1 MRGSNVQTIR
11 PATQGPAQDRRR
23 SPRDPR
29 DPRGQAGTHRLARAR
44 TAGAVPQRDLA
55 PSSEPVRGD
64 EEIAREINTE
74 HRRVET
80 HKRNTIQHAIRC
92 GELLLEVKRRVG
104 HGNWLAWVAEHFE
117 ASERTARNYMEIA
130 KSAAVA
136 DLSDD
141 ATMRS
146 ALRTL
151 ASRSQSDEETK
162 REQAATMPANGRLPL
177 EDDERHIADAEAI
190 ETPRASLGE
199 ADQSTWASVPS
210 RLTTIRRVFGEAA
223 SGELDD
229 QSASKVLYEA
239 AREARQTAMDL
250 ELLAAAL
257 EKRGG

>member
-1 MRGSNVQTIR
+1 MAGSNIQTVR

-29 DPRGQAGTHRLARAR
+29 GQAGTHRLARAR
-44 TAGAVPQRDLA
+44 TAAAVPQRDLG
-55 PSSEPVRGD
+55 PSSESVRDD
-64 EEIAREINTE
+64 EEITREINTE
-74 HRRVET
+74 HRQVET

-92 GELLLEVKRRVG
+92 GELLLEMKRRVG
-104 HGNWLAWVAEHFE
+104 HGNWLAWVGEHFE

-141 ATMRS
+141 TTMRS

-151 ASRSQSDEETK
+151 ASRSQAEETK
-162 REQAATMPANGRLPL
+162 GEQAATMPANDRLPH
-177 EDDERHIADAEAI
+177 EDDERPIPDAEAI
-190 ETPRASLGE
+190 ETPRAGLGE
-199 ADQSTWASVPS
+199 AHQRTWASVPS
-210 RLTTIRRVFGEAA
+210 RLTTIGRVFSEAA

-239 AREARQTAMDL
+239 AREARQTALDL

-257 EKRGG
+257 EKREGD

>member
-1 MRGSNVQTIR
+1 MSESSIQTIR
-11 PATQGPAQDRRR
+11 PATQGPTQDRQR
-23 SPRDPR
+23 S
-29 DPRGQAGTHRLARAR
+29 PRGQAGTHRLRRAR
-44 TAGAVPQRDLA
+44 TAGAAPQRDLA
-55 PSSEPVRGD
+55 PSSEPVRSD

-74 HRRVET
+74 HGHVEA

-92 GELLLEVKRRVG
+92 GELLLEMKRRVG
-104 HGNWLAWVAEHFE
+104 HGNWLVWVGEHFE

-141 ATMRS
+141 TTMRS

-151 ASRSQSDEETK
+151 ASRAQSEEETK

-177 EDDERHIADAEAI
+177 ADDERPIPYAEAI
-190 ETPRASLGE
+190 DTPRAGLGE

-210 RLTTIRRVFGEAA
+210 RLTTIRRVFSEAA

-229 QSASKVLYEA
+229 QGASKVLYKA
-239 AREARQTAMDL
+239 AREARQAATDL
-250 ELLAAAL
+250 EQLAAAL
-257 EKRGG
+257 EKREE

>member
-1 MRGSNVQTIR
+1 MAESSIQTIR
-11 PATQGPAQDRRR
+11 PAAQDPAQDRRR
-23 SPRDPR
+23 SPR
-29 DPRGQAGTHRLARAR
+29 GQADTHRLARAR
-44 TAGAVPQRDLA
+44 TAGALA
-55 PSSEPVRGD
+55 HHDRAPGSEPVRSD

-74 HRRVET
+74 HGQVET

-92 GELLLEVKRRVG
+92 GELLLEMKRRVG

-141 ATMRS
+141 TTMRS

-151 ASRSQSDEETK
+151 ASRSQAEESK
-162 REQAATMPANGRLPL
+162 SEQAATMPANDRLPH
-177 EDDERHIADAEAI
+177 EDDERPIPDAQVI
-190 ETPRASLGE
+190 ETPRAGLGK
-199 ADQSTWASVPS
+199 DHQSTWASVPP

-239 AREARQTAMDL
+239 AREAHQAATDL
-250 ELLAAAL
+250 EQLAAAL